1 MDVVDG
7 RAREVEIL
15 KPSGAQETVSESQ
28 MSDTGL
34 SILLDFLFCFD
45 LVVTVSL
52 FSPLGKRI

>member
-7 RAREVEIL
+7 RAREVEFL

-34 SILLDFLFCFD
+34 SILLDFWFGFD
-45 LVVTVSL
+45 LIVAVPL
-52 FSPLGKRI
+52 FSSLGKRI